1 MKHLTTV
8 LRIGLTLAL
17 FAVVG
22 TACTAPTPAPTPA
35 PTTAPAAPTTAPA
48 APTAAPAPT
57 TAPTAAPPAKQV
69 TLRWFMRWDQAR
81 LDGVA
86 KPVIAAFEKE
96 NPNIKIEIENI
107 GSGTEYWIKLQT
119 MIAGGTAPDVIY
131 PATHNAYALAANG
144 ALLFVED
151 FAKRDK
157 IDLAKYEP
165 GVLDLY
171 KYGGKVH
178 CLPLDTAAVAV
189 FVNKNMFDAAG
200 IAMPKAG
207 WTWEDFLAAAKK
219 LTKDTNNDGKTDQFG
234 VDVWTSYWPV
244 IVWSMSGHNIFDD
257 PRKPTKHLLD
267 DAAIDAIQWL
277 GDLTNKHHVMP
288 TTAERA
294 NISDMF
300 LAGKAGMQIIGHWR
314 VPQYMTIK
322 DFKWDIAPLPKGKVQ
337 VNRADGSCFAVTAQ
351 SKNPEEAL
359 KFIKFLSG
367 PDSMGV
373 GLLLDLQQM
382 TPALVDYQKSDRF
395 LKPANLPGV
404 DKSGLLLG
412 KENLFTMY
420 DPIHPIYDEI
430 ATAENA
436 ELGEV
441 WNGKATAKDAV
452 NRLIPKLNEI
462 LKKVK

>member
-1 MKHLTTV
+1 MKHLTA
-8 LRIGLTLAL
+8 LRIVVALAL
-17 FAVVG
+17 AALII
-22 TACTAPTPAPTPA
+22 TACATPTTAPAPA
-35 PTTAPAAPTTAPA
+35 PTTAPAAAPTTAPA
-48 APTAAPAPT
+48 
-57 TAPTAAPPAKQV
+57 AKQV

-171 KYGGKVH
+171 KYNNKVH
-178 CLPLDTAAVAV
+178 CLPIDSAAVAV
-189 FVNKNMFDAAG
+189 FVNKNMFEAAG
-200 IAMPKAG
+200 IPLPKAG
-207 WTWEDFLAAAKK
+207 WTWDDYLAIAKK
-219 LTKDTNNDGKTDQFG
+219 LTKDTNNDGKTDVFG
-234 VDVWTSYWPV
+234 ADVWTSYWPV
-244 IVWSMSGHNIFDD
+244 IVWSMSGHNTFDD
-257 PRKPTKHLLD
+257 PRKPTKFLMD
-267 DAAIDAIQWL
+267 DAAVDAIQWL
-277 GDLTNKHHVMP
+277 GDLINKHHVMP
-288 TTAERA
+288 STAERA
-294 NISDMF
+294 NIADMF

-322 DFKWDIAPLPKGKVQ
+322 DFKWDIVPLPKGKAQ
-337 VNRADGSCFAVTAQ
+337 VNRADGSCFAITAQ
-351 SKNPEEAL
+351 SKNPEEAW

-382 TPALVDYQKSDRF
+382 TPALIDYQKSDRF
-395 LKPANLPGV
+395 LKPDKLPGV
-404 DKSGLLLG
+404 DKTGLLAG

-420 DPIHPIYDEI
+420 DPIHPLYDEI

-441 WNGKATAKDAV
+441 WNGKATAKEAIG
-452 NRLIPKLNEI
+452 RLTPKINEI